1 MFHRHLEQI
10 IVRQNYA
17 ALQMHAILNGKVPN
31 ALGYYQG
38 VSVFIDLDALTATP
52 PDILSE
58 AGINGNN
65 LNAKFCEQKGHIAMP
80 ASEKIE
86 HIFSELYD
94 LPERM
99 YLPYFKLKVQ
109 ELLLFLD
116 MLDLE
121 NTKRLNQYVSGQ
133 VETIKEIHS
142 LMTSDLKRHYTIKE
156 LSKQYLMNTTTL
168 KSVFKAVYG
177 MPIASYMKEYR
188 MKLAS
193 NMLLQEDKSI
203 SEIAAAV
210 GYKSQSKFA
219 SAFRDIFQIL
229 PTAYQK
235 LYRNQ

>member
-1 MFHRHLEQI
+1 MASSIGVMDAPWKKAVSRQI
-10 IVRQNYA
+10 
-17 ALQMHAILNGKVPN
+17 
-31 ALGYYQG
+31 
-38 VSVFIDLDALTATP
+38 SDALVT
-52 PDILSE
+52 
-58 AGINGNN
+58 
-65 LNAKFCEQKGHIAMP
+65 Q
-80 ASEKIE
+80 
-86 HIFSELYD
+86 
-94 LPERM
+94 LPSSAH
-99 YLPYFKLKVQ
+99 
-109 ELLLFLD
+109 

-142 LMTSDLKRHYTIKE
+142 LMTSDLKRHYTIEE

-188 MKLAS
+188 MKSAS
-193 NMLLQEDKSI
+193 NMLLHEDKSI

-210 GYKSQSKFA
+210 GYKSQSKFT